1 MKLIAGIDP
10 GITTA
15 IAVVDIESDFYYVA
29 SKRDVSLA
37 GIESMLME
45 KGEPIIIAT
54 DKKSSP
60 TTVKKIAS
68 AFNAVLFLPRN
79 DLKIEEK
86 HEITKNFS
94 YDNAHERDSL
104 AAALFAKRYYQRSFD
119 KVRNSLIR
127 RNMSYLQA
135 DTIELLVKGEAGNI
149 EQAIKKLTRK
159 DEKKE
164 IRIVSKVMETRKVM
178 ELRDKIN
185 HLEKSNESLN
195 KKIELLEKEKR
206 ELISQISKNN
216 YKAKPNSYEIERLRN
231 ENYELRRLLKNY
243 EIVYTLDE
251 EDITDK
257 IVLIEKFNER
267 IVGRIERQ
275 RPKAIVSNDDSIEI
289 DVPVISKND
298 IRIEKIINFL
308 AVDKK
313 EIRNKINSYKFDFL
327 SYVDK
332 YRARKYAQK
341 I

>member
-216 YKAKPNSYEIERLRN
+216 YKSKPSSYEIERLRN